1 MTEVII
7 SIPNDIAKSYS
18 LSDWQAMLRLNTAI
32 ELYRQGRFSTKV
44 ATRFSGVA
52 NEIVFLLECQNRGIA
67 RQTYN
72 SIEELN
78 HEVANINQLMALK
91 NV

>member
-1 MTEVII
+1 MTEIVI

-32 ELYRQGRFSTKV
+32 DLYRQGRLSTKV

-52 NEIVFLLECQNRGIA
+52 DEIVFLQECQNRGIA
-67 RQTYN
+67 RQTYD
-72 SIEELN
+72 SIEELT

-91 NV
+91 SV

>member
-1 MTEVII
+1 MTEVVI

-32 ELYRQGRFSTKV
+32 DLYRQGRLSTKV

-52 NEIVFLLECQNRGIA
+52 DEIAFLQECQNRGIA
-67 RQTYN
+67 RQTYD
-72 SIEELN
+72 SIEELK

-91 NV
+91 SV